1 MGRQKSVYETDRD
14 KQLKAF
20 QDVTKKLEA
29 IAAGN
34 KKYAE
39 LLGMVYSVLLDD
51 KSQVGNP
58 EDETAVL
65 KLFEGLGISEKIKMQ
80 QIRQLA
86 TEISQRSG
94 IPYTNLLKKKAT
106 LFRWYSIFWP
116 EIKDYVIPVYNEVI
130 KTHP

>member
-86 TEISQRSG
+86 TAISQRSG